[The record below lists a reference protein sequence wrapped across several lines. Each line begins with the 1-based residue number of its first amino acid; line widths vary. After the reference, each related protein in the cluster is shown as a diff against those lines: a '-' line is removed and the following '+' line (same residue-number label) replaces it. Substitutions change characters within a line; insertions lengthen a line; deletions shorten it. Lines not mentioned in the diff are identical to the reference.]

1 METAYTVKNL
11 KEQISN
17 IKNRLE
23 NKGLTA
29 KARRF
34 LKKTLS
40 RKSRQLE
47 TARDIRFNTRM
58 KVREFSKENLNVSPR
73 EFYTAVR
80 GNKERKSHR
89 TKTRK
94 VYKTANPYPEYLA
107 NRNKSGKTAK
117 QKEYKEKMAQYL
129 EKIEQVLGQD

>member
-1 METAYTVKNL
+1 METAYTKRNL

-17 IKNRLE
+17 IRNRLK

-47 TARDIRFNTRM
+47 TARNIRFNTRM
-58 KVREFSKENLNVSPR
+58 KVRELPPENVEVSPL
-73 EFYTAVR
+73 EYYSAVR
-80 GNKERKSHR
+80 GNKPRKFSR

-94 VYKTANPYPEYLA
+94 VYTTANPYPEYLA
-107 NRNKSGKTAK
+107 NREKSGKTAK
-117 QKEYKEKMAQYL
+117 QKQYKEAIAKYL
-129 EKIEQVLGQD
+129 EKIEKEGK

>member
-1 METAYTVKNL
+1 METAYTKQNL

-17 IKNRLE
+17 IKNRLK
-23 NKGLTA
+23 NKGITA

-47 TARDIRFNTRM
+47 TARNIRFNTRM
-58 KVREFSKENLNVSPR
+58 KVREFPTENLNVSPR

-80 GNKERKSHR
+80 GNKERKFSR

-117 QKEYKEKMAQYL
+117 QKQYKEAIAKYL
-129 EKIEQVLGQD
+129 EKIEKAAE

>member
-1 METAYTVKNL
+1 METTYTKKNL

-17 IKNRLE
+17 IKNRLK

-47 TARDIRFNTRM
+47 TAKNIRFNTRM
-58 KVREFSKENLNVSPR
+58 KVRELPPENVEVSPL
-73 EFYTAVR
+73 EYYSAVS
-80 GNKERKSHR
+80 GNKPRKFSR

-117 QKEYKEKMAQYL
+117 QKQYKEAIAKYL
-129 EKIEQVLGQD
+129 EKIEL